1 MFCFVFFAERIRPT
15 TDSLRGLD
23 RAPTHCGTLTERLRP
38 PTPAELVG
46 NAQAVESMQRWLRAW
61 TTDRRSLG
69 SGERMLLLHGPPGCG
84 KTTAARALLAS
95 HGYAVTEINA
105 SSVSYPEL
113 RERFGMTVMA
123 NRGLLGKRERTGR
136 RPRIAV
142 LLDEIDGLCRRESD
156 LDDADGGGGAFAWM
170 WKIVDNPRRAAPVVC
185 TCNDRYARRMRAI
198 CARATV
204 VPFRSLE
211 TKDLLAIARRT
222 SAALGSAVPTNRLL
236 RLADRAR
243 GDARALVNDL
253 EFESLAADGTG
264 AGSGGR
270 DRTPSDF
277 DACDRAL
284 RNQTGARF
292 SSSATG
298 ARFLWKNAPAAFDG
312 TSCRA
317 AANAAVLNRCQGMT
331 AVLHDLSAADAAAH
345 GADETAA
352 RTPRVSVRDVVSRA
366 GETAAPSVRQRRASG
381 ARSVLSLVAPPLF
394 TTRGTPASGNEVA
407 PGAVGRFVEPAVATC
422 AVRAKYICVSSPCCR
437 SYCSGA

>member
-331 AVLHDLSAADAAAH
+331 AVLHDLSAADAADAQTF
-345 GADETAA
+345 GSGFEGFFDAWRSELVDRTVRSAYA
-352 RTPRVSVRDVVSRA
+352 RHRLM
-366 GETAAPSVRQRRASG
+366 APTKRRLGRLEFPYATSFHVPAKPPPLPSGSG
-381 ARSVLSLVAPPLF
+381 ARAALD
-394 TTRGTPASGNEVA
+394 RCY
-407 PGAVGRFVEPAVATC
+407 RW
-422 AVRAKYICVSSPCCR
+422 
-437 SYCSGA
+437 